1 MNFDMKGYILL
12 LAILIMAMGCS
23 RKTTDVINTVE
34 KEKVNADTPTTLPM
48 NPPVRIMDVPKK
60 RASIQPKASV
70 FMMNGDFADN
80 VAVTLGP
87 DGELT
92 YFPAPTDIT
101 ADSRPVKLAEGW
113 WLNNQ
118 GLGQNSVFTNYTFAE
133 YAELPET
140 PSSQQI
146 KNAIIPGSGVTRFE
160 ILPFSASSATTH
172 IDEINDYL
180 KNKIK

>member
-1 MNFDMKGYILL
+1 MKGYILVF
-12 LAILIMAMGCS
+12 AILIMAMGCS
-23 RKTTDVINTVE
+23 RKTTEAINSSE
-34 KEKVNADTPTTLPM
+34 KEQPGANTPTTLPM

-60 RASIQPKASV
+60 QASIQPKASV

-92 YFPAPTDIT
+92 YFPAPSDIT

-118 GLGQNSVFTNYTFAE
+118 GLGQNSVFTKYTFAE

-140 PSSQQI
+140 PSPQQI

-160 ILPFSASSATTH
+160 ILPFPASGAATR
-172 IDEINDYL
+172 IDEINAYL
-180 KNKIK
+180 KKN